1 MPPTAFG
8 FGFGLPEYG
17 NTGGSGGSG
26 PAGDAILQ
34 EDEFFILQEDGISF
48 IEQE

>member
-1 MPPTAFG
+1 MPPTALG

-17 NTGGSGGSG
+17 GGGGDAG